1 MAGERGC
8 RLHTCCA
15 AEAHV
20 RLHPP
25 SCTVK
30 DPPMQA
36 PPDCCSERRKSC
48 AAGAH
53 AIGNV
58 VSRNAGEALVK
69 VRGYEVDNQWSK
81 H

>member
-1 MAGERGC
+1 M
-8 RLHTCCA
+8 
-15 AEAHV
+15 